1 MQQTMQQ
8 TMQRTRSTEHAGRRR
23 ATRTPPAQRREL
35 LLDAAEQLL
44 AEGGSDALRMD
55 ALARAGGVTRP
66 VVYDHFGDRDGLVIA
81 LLQRHAELV
90 STHVAAAVVPGA
102 PFDDQLRAAT
112 RAYLDIARR
121 RGAAI
126 RSLVSAQHLSPA
138 IEAARRSNWDTA
150 AAYWSKRYRAHAGL
164 SLSDASALATAHLA
178 ALAALAGLFIE
189 GRLSLSSAT
198 ELHVNSTLGAL
209 ESVATRMKSLRS

>member
-8 TMQRTRSTEHAGRRR
+8 TRSTEHAGRRR

-126 RSLVSAQHLSPA
+126 RSEERRVGKECAITCRSRWSP
-138 IEAARRSNWDTA
+138 
-150 AAYWSKRYRAHAGL
+150 YH
-164 SLSDASALATAHLA
+164 
-178 ALAALAGLFIE
+178 
-189 GRLSLSSAT
+189 
-198 ELHVNSTLGAL
+198 
-209 ESVATRMKSLRS
+209 